1 MELQIVRWSFLN
13 SFISARQ
20 MKQFSKDQNN
30 RVIDPNIKN
39 AVQQAEDAL
48 SLTLEQ
54 RKELV
59 NCLPSDEEEN
69 GEDPCDETMLT
80 DDESPKKESSGQKRK
95 NSGGSSRNDASDE
108 KDDDEVTGRKVK
120 EWYLNFCCRVLRS
133 FLMGSTISIG
143 NSCGFYTLI
152 LKSDRNLISPYSI
165 TPESHINVMRIKKMI
180 TK

>member
-1 MELQIVRWSFLN
+1 
-13 SFISARQ
+13 

-108 KDDDEVTGRKVK
+108 KDDDDEVTGRKVK
-120 EWYLNFCCRVLRS
+120 EWYLNFCYRVLRS

-152 LKSDRNLISPYSI
+152 LKSDKNLISHYNI
-165 TPESHINVMRIKKMI
+165 TPESHIKVMRIKKMI

>member
-1 MELQIVRWSFLN
+1 
-13 SFISARQ
+13 
-20 MKQFSKDQNN
+20 MKKFSKDQNN

-133 FLMGSTISIG
+133 FLLGSTISIG

-152 LKSDRNLISPYSI
+152 LKRDKHFISHYSI
-165 TPESHINVMRIKKMI
+165 TPESHIKVMRIKKMI

>member
-1 MELQIVRWSFLN
+1 MIFLN

-30 RVIDPNIKN
+30 HVIDPNIKN

-108 KDDDEVTGRKVK
+108 KDDDEVTGRKVR

-152 LKSDRNLISPYSI
+152 LKSDKNLISPYSI
-165 TPESHINVMRIKKMI
+165 TPESHIKVMRIKKMI

>member
-1 MELQIVRWSFLN
+1 
-13 SFISARQ
+13 
-20 MKQFSKDQNN
+20 MKQFSKDRNN

-80 DDESPKKESSGQKRK
+80 DDESPKKESSRQKRK

-108 KDDDEVTGRKVK
+108 KDEDDDEVTGRKVK
-120 EWYLNFCCRVLRS
+120 EWYLNFCYRVLRS
-133 FLMGSTISIG
+133 FLTGSTISIR

-152 LKSDRNLISPYSI
+152 LKSDKHLISHYSI
-165 TPESHINVMRIKKMI
+165 TPESHIKVMRIKKMI

>member
-1 MELQIVRWSFLN
+1 
-13 SFISARQ
+13 

-80 DDESPKKESSGQKRK
+80 DDESPKKESSRQKRK
-95 NSGGSSRNDASDE
+95 NIGGSSRNDASDE
-108 KDDDEVTGRKVK
+108 KDDDDEVTGRKVK
-120 EWYLNFCCRVLRS
+120 EW
-133 FLMGSTISIG
+133 
-143 NSCGFYTLI
+143 
-152 LKSDRNLISPYSI
+152 
-165 TPESHINVMRIKKMI
+165 
-180 TK
+180 

>member
-1 MELQIVRWSFLN
+1 
-13 SFISARQ
+13 

-30 RVIDPNIKN
+30 HVIDSNIKN

-108 KDDDEVTGRKVK
+108 KDDDEVTGRKVR

-165 TPESHINVMRIKKMI
+165 TPESHIKVMRTKKMI

>member
-1 MELQIVRWSFLN
+1 
-13 SFISARQ
+13 

-95 NSGGSSRNDASDE
+95 SSGGSSRNDASDE
-108 KDDDEVTGRKVK
+108 KDDDEVTGRKVR

-152 LKSDRNLISPYSI
+152 LKSDKNLISPYSI
-165 TPESHINVMRIKKMI
+165 TPESHIKVMRIKKMI

>member
-1 MELQIVRWSFLN
+1 M
-13 SFISARQ
+13 
-20 MKQFSKDQNN
+20 
-30 RVIDPNIKN
+30 IDPNIKN

-120 EWYLNFCCRVLRS
+120 EWYLNFFCRVLRS
-133 FLMGSTISIG
+133 FPLGSTISIG
-143 NSCGFYTLI
+143 NNCGFYTLI
-152 LKSDRNLISPYSI
+152 LKSDKNLISHYNI
-165 TPESHINVMRIKKMI
+165 TPESHIKVMRIKKMI
-180 TK
+180 AK

>member
-1 MELQIVRWSFLN
+1 
-13 SFISARQ
+13 

-59 NCLPSDEEEN
+59 NCLLSDEEEN

-120 EWYLNFCCRVLRS
+120 EWYLNFCSRVLR
-133 FLMGSTISIG
+133 LLLLGSTISIG

-152 LKSDRNLISPYSI
+152 LKSDKNLISHYNI
-165 TPESHINVMRIKKMI
+165 TPESHIKVMRIKKMI